1 MWRRKKGNGSNSD
14 GQSTENCIVM
24 GMRVFGDFH
33 IIIKYIATPLHE
45 YDYYYHIY
53 YLTSFGR
60 VVSQRALQSVFNLP
74 AIAVNDATRI
84 MVFARRFYI

>member
-53 YLTSFGR
+53 S
-60 VVSQRALQSVFNLP
+60 
-74 AIAVNDATRI
+74 II
-84 MVFARRFYI
+84 